1 MIPKKVATTPTDI
14 REFLEHHP
22 VFTLEE
28 FRKDFSI
35 LNGGRE
41 ASDMIQYNKSMG
53 RLGMI
58 KEGLYYAIRP
68 GQSAQTAPVDPFLLA
83 SNLAPDAVLSYHTAL
98 DLLGFGHSVFN
109 TYYCFSNRFRPALRF
124 RRDHFRVV
132 VTPEKLQKKSQQ
144 LFGTEK
150 VERLGVKLVVTG
162 KERTLVECLEKPQNC
177 GGFEEMYRSL
187 EKIPFIRPDVLIQY
201 LDLREQKNLYARVG
215 FFLEQHPEDLHIEDS
230 LLRQLAQSVPAQ
242 PVYWTPQSKG
252 GVLVKPWNLIV
263 PEAVRD
269 RSWQER

>member
-1 MIPKKVATTPTDI
+1 MTITQNDI

-35 LNGGRE
+35 PNRRRE

-68 GQSAQTAPVDPFLLA
+68 GQSERTAPVDPFLL
-83 SNLAPDAVLSYHTAL
+83 SSKLTPDAVLSFHTAL

-124 RRDHFRVV
+124 RRDHFRIVM
-132 VTPEKLQKKSQQ
+132 TPEKLQVKSQA

-187 EKIPFIRPDVLIQY
+187 EKISFIRPDQLLQY
-201 LDLREQKNLYARVG
+201 LDLRDQKNLYARVG
-215 FFLEQHPEDLHIEDS
+215 FFLEQHREELQVEDS
-230 LLRQLAQSVPAQ
+230 LLRQLSRRVPAK
-242 PVYWTPQSKG
+242 PVYWTSQSIG
-252 GVLVKPWNLIV
+252 GVLMKPWNLIV

-269 RSWQER
+269 RSWQEH

>member
-1 MIPKKVATTPTDI
+1 MIQKKVATTQTNI
-14 REFLEHHP
+14 REFLEHNP
-22 VFTLEE
+22 VFTLEK
-28 FRKDFSI
+28 FRKDFSV
-35 LNGGRE
+35 LKGGRE
-41 ASDMIQYNKSMG
+41 ASDMIQHNKSMG
-53 RLGMI
+53 RVGMI

-68 GQSAQTAPVDPFLLA
+68 GQSALTAPVDPFLLA
-83 SNLAPDAVLSYHTAL
+83 SMLAPDAVLSYHTAL
-98 DLLGFGHSVFN
+98 DLLGFGHSMFN
-109 TYYCFSNRFRPALRF
+109 MYYCFSNRFRPALRF

-132 VTPEKLQKKSQQ
+132 VIPEKLKKKAQG

-150 VERLGVKLVVTG
+150 VERQGVKLVVTG

-215 FFLEQHPEDLHIEDS
+215 FFLEQHREDLHVEDF
-230 LLRQLAQSVPAQ
+230 LMRQLAQSVPVQ
-242 PVYWTPQSKG
+242 PVYWTPQRKG

-269 RSWQER
+269 RSWDGR